1 MDLQLPLREKM
12 VQKREGFLDL
22 LRIAACFLVIVN
34 HTASDVFLARSPQER
49 VWFITVAYFF
59 LSKPAVL
66 LFYMISGYLLLGRQ
80 DSWGTA
86 WKRIRRILAVML
98 SCAAAYTV
106 FHGFA
111 NDPNSTLREM
121 LLEFVNVF
129 HEPPSNA
136 LWYLYTYLGV
146 LIVLPFLQ
154 KMAAAMEKK
163 DYYILFGLTCVFSG
177 LMPIPAH
184 YNEKWILAW
193 CFELPLISNA
203 VAMFFVGHY
212 FVRFGVKKTGRGF
225 AAAAIGVV
233 AMVLLNT
240 WATWME
246 YQRNQGTDY
255 LFFEDRTLFLN
266 MAAAVSLFYMAS
278 FLKFSPG
285 MQKVVTQVGACT
297 FGMYLIGD
305 ILLDILEPL
314 HFLLD
319 EKTHIL
325 PSLVLYQ
332 AIVFVCAFG
341 IIFLARKSP
350 WVRKLI

>member
-1 MDLQLPLREKM
+1 MGMPLPLQEKM
-12 VQKREGFLDL
+12 VQKREGFLDF
-22 LRIAACFLVIVN
+22 LRIVACFLVIVN
-34 HTASDVFLARSPQER
+34 HTASDVFLVRSPQEKA
-49 VWFITVAYFF
+49 WFICVAYFF

-80 DSWGTA
+80 DSWKTA
-86 WKRIRRILAVML
+86 WKRIRRILAAIL
-98 SCAAAYTV
+98 CCAAAYAI

-111 NDPNSTLREM
+111 NDPNSTVGEM

-184 YNEKWILAW
+184 YSEKWVLAW
-193 CFELPLISNA
+193 CFELPLVSNA
-203 VAMFFVGHY
+203 VAMFFAGHY
-212 FVRFGVKKTGRGF
+212 FARFGVKKTNRGF
-225 AAAAIGVV
+225 AIAAFLVV
-233 AMVLLNT
+233 MMVLLNT

-246 YQRNQGTDY
+246 YRKNLGTDY
-255 LFFEDRTLFLN
+255 LFFEDRALFLN
-266 MAAAVSLFYMAS
+266 MVAAVCLFYMAS

-285 MQKVVTQVGACT
+285 VQKVVTLVGACT

-305 ILLDILEPL
+305 ILLDILEPI

-319 EKTHIL
+319 EKMHVL

-332 AIVFVCAFG
+332 AVLFVCAFG
-341 IIFLARKSP
+341 IIFLVRKIP
-350 WVRKLI
+350 WARKLI